1 MSQPK
6 LLLYVQNLLGIGHLR
21 RAAAI
26 SRAAVSGGFDVTF
39 VSGGMPVPD
48 LDVGGAR
55 FRQLP
60 PVRTVDDNFKVLV
73 DSAGV
78 QIDDAWKANRRDA
91 LLAVFDDV
99 APDILLTELFPFGR
113 RQLRFEL
120 LPLLERARAAKSPP
134 KVVCSMRDILVTK
147 PRADRNLEI
156 VETIEAYYDRI
167 LVHGDE
173 RVITLAQTFPMH
185 DRIQHMLAY
194 TGYVLTPA
202 DVGDTGQGGT
212 GEVVV
217 SAGGGA
223 VGRVTMP
230 EVFWLRT
237 ETSLADRP
245 WRFVTGHHMPEDTY
259 QDLMRRSGDGV
270 IVERSRPDLPAVI
283 ERADLSISQA
293 GYNTIAELMAAG
305 TPSVVIPFEGGVETE
320 QRLRADLLAERGH
333 LQVVPETDLSAAS
346 LDRAMRSALA
356 AGHRPMSNVGL
367 DGAERTAALLRDLL
381 KPTQGGRNDRP

>member
-6 LLLYVQNLLGIGHLR
+6 LMLYVQNLLGIGHLR

-26 SRAAVSGGFDVTF
+26 SRAAVNGGFDVTF

-60 PVRTVDDNFKVLV
+60 PVRTNDDNFKVLV
-73 DSAGV
+73 DADGTP
-78 QIDDAWKANRRDA
+78 INDAWKAHRRDA
-91 LLAVFDDV
+91 LLSTFDDV

-120 LPLLERARAAKSPP
+120 LPLLDRARARANPP
-134 KVVCSMRDILVTK
+134 KIVCSMRDILVTK
-147 PRADRNLEI
+147 PRADRNQEI
-156 VETIEAYYDRI
+156 VDTIEAYYDQI

-185 DRIQHMLAY
+185 DQISHLLHY
-194 TGYVLTPA
+194 TGYVLTPSEI
-202 DVGDTGQGGT
+202 GDSGQGGT
-212 GEVVV
+212 GEIVV

-223 VGRVTMP
+223 VGRVTLP
-230 EVFWLRT
+230 EVFRLRS
-237 ETSLADRP
+237 ETSLDDRP
-245 WRFVTGHHMPEDTY
+245 WRFVTGHHMPEEIF
-259 QDLMRRSGDGV
+259 QDLKARASDDV

-305 TPSVVIPFEGGVETE
+305 TPAVVIPFEGGVETE
-320 QRLRADLLAERGH
+320 QRLRADLLAARGH
-333 LQVVPETDLSAAS
+333 LQVVPEGELNAAG
-346 LDRAMRSALA
+346 LDQAMRSALET
-356 AGHRPMSNVGL
+356 GRRPMSDVGL
-367 DGAERTAALLRDLL
+367 DGAERTASLLRDVLS
-381 KPTQGGRNDRP
+381 TA

>member
-1 MSQPK
+1 MPQPK

-48 LDVGGAR
+48 LNVGGAR
-55 FRQLP
+55 FHQLP

-78 QIDDAWKANRRDA
+78 EIDDAWKANRRDA
-91 LLAVFDDV
+91 LLAVFDGV

-134 KVVCSMRDILVTK
+134 KAVCSMRDILVTK

-156 VETIEAYYDRI
+156 VETIEAFYDRI

-185 DRIQHMLAY
+185 DRIKHMLVY
-194 TGYVLTPA
+194 T
-202 DVGDTGQGGT
+202 
-212 GEVVV
+212 
-217 SAGGGA
+217 
-223 VGRVTMP
+223 
-230 EVFWLRT
+230 
-237 ETSLADRP
+237 
-245 WRFVTGHHMPEDTY
+245 
-259 QDLMRRSGDGV
+259 
-270 IVERSRPDLPAVI
+270 
-283 ERADLSISQA
+283 
-293 GYNTIAELMAAG
+293 
-305 TPSVVIPFEGGVETE
+305 
-320 QRLRADLLAERGH
+320 
-333 LQVVPETDLSAAS
+333 
-346 LDRAMRSALA
+346 
-356 AGHRPMSNVGL
+356 
-367 DGAERTAALLRDLL
+367 
-381 KPTQGGRNDRP
+381 

>member
-1 MSQPK
+1 MPKPK

-26 SRAAVSGGFDVTF
+26 SRAAVSGGFEVTF

-55 FRQLP
+55 FHQLP
-60 PVRTVDDNFKVLV
+60 PVRTIDDNFKVLV
-73 DSAGV
+73 DSGGIE
-78 QIDDAWKANRRDA
+78 IDDAWKANRRDA
-91 LLAVFDDV
+91 LLAVFDRV

-120 LPLLERARAAKSPP
+120 LPLLERARAAKRPP
-134 KVVCSMRDILVTK
+134 KIVCSMRDILVTK

-185 DRIQHMLAY
+185 ERIQDRLTY

-202 DVGDTGQGGT
+202 DVGDTGAGGT

-230 EVFWLRT
+230 EVFRLRA
-237 ETSLADRP
+237 ETTLADRP
-245 WRFVTGHHMPEDTY
+245 WRFVTGHHMPDDVY
-259 QDLMRRSGDGV
+259 LDLKARAGV
-270 IVERSRPDLPAVI
+270 GVAVERSRPDLPAVI

-305 TPSVVIPFEGGVETE
+305 TPSVVIPFEGGIETE
-320 QRLRADLLAERGH
+320 QRLRADLLANRGH
-333 LQVVPETDLSAAS
+333 LQVVPEDRLSAGA
-346 LDRAMRSALA
+346 LDQAIRAALA
-356 AGHRPMSNVGL
+356 AGRRPMSDVGL

-381 KPTQGGRNDRP
+381 KPA